1 MRQTLSAKLTATLA
15 AILVATQLAACS
27 SAQPDVE
34 SAPREWK
41 ASSGI
46 DITDIDHDV
55 RPQDDFYRHVNGG
68 WLDRSAIPADRS
80 RWGSFDELRERS
92 EQQVLAIVQR
102 AAESSL
108 EAEQNSQTQKV
119 GDLYRAFMD
128 RERINSL
135 GTEPLTDALN
145 RIDALNSQP
154 ELVTYWGTVQSRL
167 GAAPVGLFVSQDPG
181 DSSRYIPQLTQTGLG
196 LPDRDYYLEDDERS
210 RDIIESY
217 RAHIETMFELAGLSG
232 GASAAIRII
241 ALETALAERQWSRVA
256 NRDRQ
261 ATYNLMSLPDIEAL
275 APDLSWSAYFTA
287 AGIPPAHQGAVNVR
301 QPDYFDEVAAISQ
314 EIPLSHWQDY
324 HRFHLLRQ
332 AAPWLSDDLLAEH
345 FAFNGRILSGQPEI
359 RPLEKRAVALVEG
372 SLGFMVGRMYVD
384 EHFPPEAAERMNV
397 MVTNLREAFA
407 EALDELDWMTEATRA
422 EAHAKLAS
430 FNTKIGQPEV
440 WRDYDC
446 LEIDPT
452 DLFGNVVRSSR
463 CEYQRRIDRLGQP
476 VDRDEWFM
484 TPQTVNAYYS
494 PAMTEIVFPA
504 AILKP
509 PFFDVDADPAVNY
522 GAIGAVIGHE
532 ITHGFDD
539 QGRRMDGEGN
549 MRDWWSSADEE
560 RFMARAARMIDQY
573 DAYSPLEG
581 MNINGA
587 LALGENIADLGGV
600 RIALAAW
607 RRSLDDSE
615 ASVIDG
621 LSGEQRFFM
630 GWAQIWRTLYRD
642 EALRR
647 HLITG
652 PHSPG
657 PYRVKG
663 VLSNLPEFHE
673 AFSVEPGD
681 PMYRAPEQRVEIW

>member
-1 MRQTLSAKLTATLA
+1 MRQMSSPILVTIVILLLTPLLLSACASTAPT
-15 AILVATQLAACS
+15 TDR
-27 SAQPDVE
+27 QP
-34 SAPREWK
+34 
-41 ASSGI
+41 SSGI
-46 DITDIDHDV
+46 DVAGVDPQV

-68 WLDRSAIPADRS
+68 WLDRTTIPADRS

-92 EQQVLAIVQR
+92 EQQVLTIVQR
-102 AAESSL
+102 AAESAP
-108 EAEQNSQTQKV
+108 EAEKNSQQQKV

-128 RERINSL
+128 RERVNAL
-135 GTEPLTDALN
+135 GTAPLRDALES
-145 RIDALNSQP
+145 IDGLDSHRDLFA
-154 ELVTYWGTVQSRL
+154 YWGAVQNRL
-167 GAAPVGLFVSQDPG
+167 GSAPVGLFVSQDPG
-181 DSSRYIPQLTQTGLG
+181 DSSRYIVQLSQTGLG
-196 LPDRDYYLEDDERS
+196 LPDRDYYLKDDDES
-210 RDIIESY
+210 QDIIASY
-217 RAHIETMFELAGLSG
+217 RSHIERLFGLAGLSD
-232 GASAAIRII
+232 GAVAADRII
-241 ALETALAERQWSRVA
+241 ELETAIAEGQWSRVA
-256 NRDRQ
+256 NRDRK
-261 ATYNLMSLPDIEAL
+261 ATYNLMSLADIEAL
-275 APDLSWSAYFTA
+275 APRLAWSAYFSA
-287 AGIPPAHQGAVNVR
+287 AGIPQAHRDAVNVR
-301 QPDYFDEVAAISQ
+301 QPDYLSRVAELSH
-314 EIPLSHWQDY
+314 EIPLSAWRDY

-332 AAPWLSDDLLAEH
+332 AAPWLDDALVAEH
-345 FAFNGRILSGQPEI
+345 FDFNGHVLNGQPEI
-359 RPLEKRAVALVEG
+359 RPLEKRSVGLVENA
-372 SLGFMVGRMYVD
+372 LGFMVGKMYVD
-384 EHFPPEAAERMNV
+384 EHFPPEAAARMDV
-397 MVTNLREAFA
+397 LVTNLREAFA
-407 EALDELDWMTEATRA
+407 EALDELDWMTESTRA
-422 EAHAKLAS
+422 EAHAKLAR

-446 LEIDPT
+446 LEIDAT
-452 DLFGNVVRSSR
+452 DLFGNVVRSNR

-504 AILKP
+504 AILQP
-509 PFFDVDADPAVNY
+509 PFFQVDADPAVNY

-539 QGRRMDGEGN
+539 QGRRVDGEGN
-549 MRDWWSSADEE
+549 LRDWWRAEDEQ
-560 RFMARAARMIDQY
+560 RFMARAQRMIDQY
-573 DAYSPLEG
+573 DDYSPMEG

-607 RRSLDDSE
+607 RRSLDGED
-615 ASVIDG
+615 APMIDG
-621 LSGEQRFFM
+621 LTGEQRFFM

-663 VLSNLPEFHE
+663 VLSNLPAFHR
-673 AFSVEPGD
+673 AFDVEPGD

>member
-1 MRQTLSAKLTATLA
+1 MRSTLLATSI
-15 AILVATQLAACS
+15 AILLGAC
-27 SAQPDVE
+27 A
-34 SAPREWK
+34 SAPPSEPGPR

-46 DITDIDHDV
+46 AVADLDHGV

-68 WLDRSAIPADRS
+68 WLDRTEIPPDRS

-102 AAESSL
+102 AAESSP
-108 EAEQNSQTQKV
+108 EAEKGSDTQKV

-128 RERINSL
+128 RDRVEAL
-135 GTEPLTDALN
+135 GTGPLSEALAE
-145 RIDALNSQP
+145 IDGLNSQTA
-154 ELVTYWGTVQSRL
+154 LFTYWGTVGARL
-167 GAAPVGLFVSQDPG
+167 GSAPVGLFISQDPG
-181 DSSRYIPQLTQTGLG
+181 DSSRYIPQLSQSGLG
-196 LPDRDYYLEDDERS
+196 LPDRDYYLNDDERS
-210 RDIIESY
+210 EEIMSRY
-217 RAHIETMFELAGLSG
+217 RAHIERMFELAGLPG
-232 GASAAIRII
+232 GTAAAARII
-241 ALETALAERQWSRVA
+241 ALETAIAEGHWTRVA
-256 NRDRQ
+256 NRDRN
-261 ATYNLMSLPDIEAL
+261 ATYNLLPLEGIEAL
-275 APDLSWSAYFTA
+275 APRLAWTGFFSA
-287 AGIPPAHQGAVNVR
+287 AGIPQEHRDAINVR
-301 QPDYFDEVAAISQ
+301 QPDYLTRLAELSH
-314 EIPLSHWQDY
+314 ETPLSHWRDY

-332 AAPWLSDDLLAEH
+332 AAPWLSEPLVTEH
-345 FAFNGRILSGQPEI
+345 FDFNGRILNGQPEM
-359 RPLEKRAVALVEG
+359 RPLEKRGMSLVER

-384 EHFPPEAAERMNV
+384 EHFPPEAAERMDV
-397 MVTNLREAFA
+397 MVKNLLEAFG
-407 EALDELDWMTEATRA
+407 EALDDLDWMTDATRT
-422 EAHAKLAS
+422 EAHAKLAR

-446 LEIDPT
+446 LEIDPA
-452 DLFGNVVRSSR
+452 DLFGNVVASTL
-463 CEYQRRIDRLGQP
+463 CEYQRRVDRLGEP

-504 AILKP
+504 AILQP

-539 QGRRMDGEGN
+539 QGRRVDGEGN
-549 MRDWWSSADEE
+549 LRDWWTPEDEAQ
-560 RFMARAARMIDQY
+560 FNVRAQRMIDQY
-573 DAYSPLEG
+573 NAYSPIEG
-581 MNINGA
+581 MTINGE

-607 RRSLDDSE
+607 QRSLE
-615 ASVIDG
+615 GAEVPVIDG
-621 LSGEQRFFM
+621 LTGEQRFFM

-657 PYRVKG
+657 RYRVKG
-663 VLSNLPEFHE
+663 VLSNLPQFHE
-673 AFSVEPGD
+673 AFGVEPGD
-681 PMYRAPEQRVEIW
+681 PMYRAPEERVEIW

>member
-1 MRQTLSAKLTATLA
+1 MFRETCRTMRSTVLA
-15 AILVATQLAACS
+15 AFMASLLCACAS
-27 SAQPDVE
+27 TPE
-34 SAPREWK
+34 PAPT
-41 ASSGI
+41 AGSGI
-46 DITDIDHDV
+46 AIADLDHSV

-68 WLDRSAIPADRS
+68 WLDRTEIPSDRS

-102 AAESSL
+102 AAESSAL
-108 EAEQNSQTQKV
+108 AEQDSDTQKV

-128 RERINSL
+128 RERINARGSR
-135 GTEPLTDALN
+135 PLADDLA
-145 RIDALNSQP
+145 RIDALDSPNA
-154 ELVTYWGTVQSRL
+154 LMAYWGSLQSRL
-167 GAAPVGLFVSQDPG
+167 GSAPLGLFVSQDPG
-181 DSSRYIPQLTQTGLG
+181 DSSRYIVQLSQTGLG
-196 LPDRDYYLEDDERS
+196 LPDRDYYLADDERS
-210 RDIIESY
+210 REIIASY
-217 RAHIETMFELAGLSG
+217 RAHIERLFDLAGLSG
-232 GASAAIRII
+232 GAAAATRII
-241 ALETALAERQWSRVA
+241 ALETAIAEGHWTRVA
-256 NRDRQ
+256 NRDRN
-261 ATYNLMSLPDIEAL
+261 ATYNLMALGDIEAL
-275 APDLSWSAYFTA
+275 APRLAWSDYFA
-287 AGIPPAHQGAVNVR
+287 AADIPADHRDEINVR
-301 QPDYFDEVAAISQ
+301 QPDYLARLTE
-314 EIPLSHWQDY
+314 LSHETPLDHWRDY

-332 AAPWLSDDLLAEH
+332 AAPWLDDALVAEH
-345 FAFNGRILSGQPEI
+345 FDFNGRILNGQPEI
-359 RPLEKRAVALVEG
+359 RPLEKRATSLVER

-384 EHFPPEAAERMNV
+384 EHYPPEAARRMDT
-397 MVTNLREAFA
+397 MVKNLLQAFG

-422 EAHAKLAS
+422 EAHAKLARFS
-430 FNTKIGQPEV
+430 TKIGQPDV

-446 LEIDPT
+446 LTIDAD
-452 DLFGNVVRSSR
+452 DLFGNVAASIR
-463 CEYQRRIDRLGQP
+463 CEHQRQVDRLGQP

-504 AILKP
+504 AILQP

-539 QGRRMDGEGN
+539 QGRRVDGDGN
-549 MRDWWSSADEE
+549 LRDWWQPEDEE
-560 RFMARAARMIDQY
+560 QFNARAQRMIDQY
-573 DAYSPLEG
+573 NAYSPIEG
-581 MNINGA
+581 MTINGE

-607 RRSLDDSE
+607 QNSQAGAD
-615 ASVIDG
+615 AAVIDG
-621 LSGEQRFFM
+621 LTGEQRFFM

-673 AFSVEPGD
+673 AFGVEPGD
-681 PMYRAPEQRVEIW
+681 PMYRSPEERVEIW